1 MSKESTTTI
10 NSLNWSYNEF
20 LAFLMVYGAE
30 MNQRLT
36 HDELDFIK
44 TRTGI
49 QDIDKIKEKVH
60 GMSDV
65 EGIELIDNYKCKYLS
80 TEESKSKAKSDL
92 DELLKTPGN
101 HTQFEKVVVHLM
113 ERLLK

>member
-1 MSKESTTTI
+1 MSKESVTTI
-10 NSLNWSYNEF
+10 DSTNWNYNEF

-30 MNQRLT
+30 MNQQLT
-36 HDELDFIK
+36 PGELDFIK

-49 QDIDKIKEKVH
+49 HDIAKIKEKVNS
-60 GMSDV
+60 MSDI

-80 TEESKSKAKSDL
+80 TDESKSKVKSDL
-92 DELLKTPGN
+92 EELLKTPGN

>member
-1 MSKESTTTI
+1 
-10 NSLNWSYNEF
+10 
-20 LAFLMVYGAE
+20 MVYGAE

-36 HDELDFIK
+36 QGELDFIK

-49 QDIDKIKEKVH
+49 LDIGEIKEKVD
-60 GMSDV
+60 GMSDA
-65 EGIELIDNYKCKYLS
+65 EGIELIDSYKLKYLS
-80 TEESKSKAKSDL
+80 TADSKLKVKSDL
-92 DELLKTPGN
+92 EGLLHTPGS